1 MKSIILI
8 LQVEVSQKSVLSI
21 ANPLLFQSSKLP
33 LYSFVALH
41 FFSYQKKKKF
51 FKKKITKKPLQA
63 HSTISPE
70 RRKEKKKKGGER
82 AKKEIEE
89 TRSTNHWSTS
99 LLRETR
105 IEIKEKAEKEN
116 KISRQNTETYRYDI
130 RLRAFFAIDPW
141 FLKTGGWWAKTTFY
155 VARADNQTM
164 LIRNWKDCAT
174 LEARSIRYSHVRAH
188 THTHTAIVLRS
199 NKTCEIVHPRDL
211 CVRIRWN
218 NFISVGHARHEWN
231 TRGVQSQTRT
241 WRKVQFCI
249 VSLSFPS
256 QLPVLRDDCE
266 SVSG

>member
-41 FFSYQKKKKF
+41 FFSYQKKKKKKF

-70 RRKEKKKKGGER
+70 RRKEKKKKKRGGER

-116 KISRQNTETYRYDI
+116 KISRQNTE
-130 RLRAFFAIDPW
+130 A
-141 FLKTGGWWAKTTFY
+141 
-155 VARADNQTM
+155 V
-164 LIRNWKDCAT
+164 
-174 LEARSIRYSHVRAH
+174 RYSLESFFRNRSVVFKDRRMMSENY
-188 THTHTAIVLRS
+188 VLRS
-199 NKTCEIVHPRDL
+199 
-211 CVRIRWN
+211 
-218 NFISVGHARHEWN
+218 
-231 TRGVQSQTRT
+231 
-241 WRKVQFCI
+241 
-249 VSLSFPS
+249 
-256 QLPVLRDDCE
+256 E
-266 SVSG
+266 SR